1 MIAAAREA
9 PRQRPAPPT
18 PRPRPRGA
26 RRPRS
31 PRQRHCP
38 RGPGRVLRIGQRPAP
53 LPPPTAPG
61 ELGPTGPLWI
71 LRFHLR
77 RSATR
82 DPGGRGETRA
92 PLGGAGVSRSREGG
106 ERAGPSRHH
115 TRLLGGCACARRRG
129 GASGPLVRAGAGLR
143 PPRASWSRLFSVAAA
158 GPGVV
163 AEPLWPSKA
172 RVPGLQL
179 AGPGSA
185 VTEFPR
191 PQRHAR
197 RALEAAA
204 ASPGVSARPRRLS
217 WGRAGGTPGP
227 AAARDPAVPAA
238 PGLVPGVVSGP
249 RWRRVP
255 DGRARGAAPAPE
267 SPALNRLILHSG
279 DSNAHA
285 FIYSSPPFCQDS
297 QNTAEWPRHHLPK
310 TPARP
315 EVGRRNKATM
325 TNAAFH
331 VYFQS
336 HNKPETRNSWVIIG
350 ILLSPK
356 TVEHWFLKE
365 SETGPQCLLHMP

>member
-9 PRQRPAPPT
+9 PR
-18 PRPRPRGA
+18 
-26 RRPRS
+26 
-31 PRQRHCP
+31 
-38 RGPGRVLRIGQRPAP
+38 
-53 LPPPTAPG
+53 
-61 ELGPTGPLWI
+61 
-71 LRFHLR
+71 
-77 RSATR
+77 
-82 DPGGRGETRA
+82 
-92 PLGGAGVSRSREGG
+92 RSREGG

-129 GASGPLVRAGAGLR
+129 GASGPLVRAGAGQR
-143 PPRASWSRLFSVAAA
+143 PPRASWSRAEWSWVSRLFSVAAA

-172 RVPGLQL
+172 RVPGLHL

-185 VTEFPR
+185 VTEFQR
-191 PQRHAR
+191 PQHHAR
-197 RALEAAA
+197 RALEAAV
-204 ASPGVSARPRRLS
+204 ASPGVSARPRRPS
-217 WGRAGGTPGP
+217 WGRAGGAPGP
-227 AAARDPAVPAA
+227 AAARDPAVPAG

-297 QNTAEWPRHHLPK
+297 QNTAEWPRHHLPE

-331 VYFQS
+331 FHFQS
-336 HNKPETRNSWVIIG
+336 HNKPETRNSWVLGIFPSSHHLDLRVVRAHLLLPPAPFTLHASRLHLSTHNFQIEDSALTGTRVRFEELACEAKLLPGTLHTQLSTSLSGIIRRRLEAELVQ
-350 ILLSPK
+350 IP
-356 TVEHWFLKE
+356 
-365 SETGPQCLLHMP
+365 